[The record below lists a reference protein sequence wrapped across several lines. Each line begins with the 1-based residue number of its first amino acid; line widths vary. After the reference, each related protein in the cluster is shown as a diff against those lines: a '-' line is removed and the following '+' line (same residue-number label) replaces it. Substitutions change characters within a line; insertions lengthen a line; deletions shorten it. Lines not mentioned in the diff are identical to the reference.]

1 MKTVADAPNIGLLN
15 VPLRYRCAS
24 TLTPPGVTKTQRG
37 DAVRQV
43 ERCAVTDN
51 HSTTMTYIRDLERE
65 LRALLD
71 EGDMAKVIRFVKEK
85 VLESYRNGL
94 DATALRV
101 EQAAEKLG
109 QSARAS

>member
-1 MKTVADAPNIGLLN
+1 
-15 VPLRYRCAS
+15 
-24 TLTPPGVTKTQRG
+24 
-37 DAVRQV
+37 
-43 ERCAVTDN
+43 
-51 HSTTMTYIRDLERE
+51 MTYIRDVERD

-71 EGDMAKVIRFVKEK
+71 EGDMGKVIQFVKEK

>member
-1 MKTVADAPNIGLLN
+1 MLSN
-15 VPLRYRCAS
+15 
-24 TLTPPGVTKTQRG
+24 LTPHGVPKTQRG
-37 DAVRQV
+37 AAARLV

-51 HSTTMTYIRDLERE
+51 HLTHYDYIRDLERD

-94 DATALRV
+94 EATALRV